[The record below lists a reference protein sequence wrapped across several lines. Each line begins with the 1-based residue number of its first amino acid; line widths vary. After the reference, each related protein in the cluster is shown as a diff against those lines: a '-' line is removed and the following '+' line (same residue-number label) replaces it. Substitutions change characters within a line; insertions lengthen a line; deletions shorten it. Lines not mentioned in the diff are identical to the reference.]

1 MSDGNWLATARQDLA
16 ASDAAV
22 AAGNFSEAG
31 FRAQRVVVAS
41 ARALMVAMGED
52 APAEETLADV
62 LDWIPPA
69 YQASF
74 EDQLRVLDNY
84 YPQGQTVGAAQA
96 SEAVAWAHD
105 TLEKVAVVVAELG

>member
-1 MSDGNWLATARQDLA
+1 MHSDNLLAAARQELA
-16 ASDAAV
+16 ASEAAL

-41 ARALMVAMGED
+41 ARALMVAMGEE
-52 APAEETLADV
+52 APTEETLVDV

-84 YPQGQTVGAAQA
+84 YPQGQTVDAAQA
-96 SEAVAWAHD
+96 TEAVAWAHD
-105 TLEKVAVVVAELG
+105 TLEKVAVVVADLG